1 VKQVPNSR
9 VAVIE
14 GFRASTR
21 RSFPA
26 LIAGVLMAIGTD
38 GASAQDGRAPIRDP
52 DHEFQLHINSWK
64 ELKQRNVVMQNREYS
79 CGAAAMATVLRYY
92 WGDAVKEENVLSTLM
107 QMLTPEEIKDRVKN
121 GLAISDLRRTAVKM
135 GYQATI
141 GTMSFEKLAAA
152 RVPLVVPIRLKK
164 YNHFVVFRGV
174 VDGRVYLA
182 DPIRGNVRPTISE
195 FCSQWQKHT
204 VLVIA
209 KVDVEPPKTSPLGIR
224 PEEVYLSDMTKQTIR
239 RQLPAPSLP
248 PPSP

>member
-1 VKQVPNSR
+1 MKQVSNFR
-9 VAVIE
+9 TAVTE
-14 GFRASTR
+14 GFRPGTR
-21 RSFPA
+21 RILPA
-26 LIAGVLMAIGTD
+26 LIAGVLIAIGAD

-52 DHEFQLHINSWK
+52 DHEFQLHTKSWK

-107 QMLTPEEIKDRVKN
+107 QMLTAEEIKDRVKN

-152 RVPLVVPIRLKK
+152 RVPLVVPIRLKQ
-164 YNHFVVFRGV
+164 YDHFVVFRGV

-182 DPIRGNVRPTISE
+182 DPLRGNVRPTISE
-195 FCSQWQKHT
+195 FCSQWQKHA

-209 KVDVEPPKTSPLGIR
+209 KVDVEPPETSLLGIR